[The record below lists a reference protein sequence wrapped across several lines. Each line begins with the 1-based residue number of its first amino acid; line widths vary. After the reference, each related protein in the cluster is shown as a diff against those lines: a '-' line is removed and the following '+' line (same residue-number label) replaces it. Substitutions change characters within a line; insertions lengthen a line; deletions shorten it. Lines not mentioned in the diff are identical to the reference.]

1 MLSRKLVVAS
11 IAFTGWGPG
20 TGWAFRSLPTQAILP
35 CVLNPCCHCG
45 WLSDLLSP
53 LLLPPSDASV
63 MCICLNAKG
72 QWSVSS
78 ASYLH
83 NWLLPLCRLG
93 YEVQPMRLTQI
104 WAVQAKPACLEMF
117 KWMKSYGRL
126 PCDLPQLHKG
136 WREAHEHALFTQAVG
151 HLAGSWM

>member
-11 IAFTGWGPG
+11 IAFIGWGPG

-104 WAVQAKPACLEMF
+104 WAVQAKPACLKCLNEWNLMGDSHVTCHSF
-117 KWMKSYGRL
+117 IKVGGRL
-126 PCDLPQLHKG
+126 MNMHFLHKLLG
-136 WREAHEHALFTQAVG
+136 I
-151 HLAGSWM
+151 